1 MSLAERFAS
10 ALREQRILRHCRAAI
25 AAQRSGDGT
34 AARVAWQQMSQE
46 IEART
51 PEQVA
56 CCRLALRASKSTRWP
71 RSTERRRATAAP
83 APRAPA

>member
-25 AAQRSGDGT
+25 AAQRAGDGV
-34 AARVAWQQMSQE
+34 AARVEWQQMSQE

-56 CCRLALRASKSTRWP
+56 RMERSKRL
-71 RSTERRRATAAP
+71 ERRANG
-83 APRAPA
+83 